1 MDFLINKF
9 RIELNNLIQDYRE
22 KGIPAYI
29 ISGVLAQE
37 QVTMKEWELAEIT
50 IAFDDALHK
59 EIKGE
64 SHEGKLDDILHNEIE
79 DESRE
84 VEDEQGIQ
92 QS

>member
-9 RIELNNLIQDYRE
+9 HIELNNLIQDYRE

-37 QVTMKEWELAEIT
+37 QVTMKEWELAELT
-50 IAFDDALHK
+50 VAFDDALHK
-59 EIKGE
+59 ELKGE
-64 SHEGKLDDILHNEIE
+64 RYEVKL
-79 DESRE
+79 
-84 VEDEQGIQ
+84 DEQGIQ